1 MTPEFTHIA
10 TQRQITGNHI
20 FDIPGLKCYETTG
33 FWVGENG
40 RKYRKKPV
48 YRAKDANPRHAD
60 GGSSWDSRT
69 ELVDIIPISDHKAS
83 IFASKKIQEEFM
95 SFVEEINDQD
105 NSNLPYGNFDEASG
119 WFKCAY
125 EVKSK
130 LEELEK

>member
-1 MTPEFTHIA
+1 MTKFTHIA
-10 TQRQITGNHI
+10 TQRQITGSHI
-20 FDIPGLKCYETTG
+20 FDILGLKCFETKD

-48 YRAKDANPRHAD
+48 YRAKDANPRHSD

-69 ELVDIIPISDHKAS
+69 ELVDIVPISEYKVS
-83 IFASKKIQEEFM
+83 IFASPKIKEEFM
-95 SFVEEINDQD
+95 LFVESINDQD

-125 EVKSK
+125 EIKHK
-130 LEELEK
+130 LEKMEE